1 MEFVKSVDIENLMEY
16 ALSGDLRTNLM
27 GFRKL
32 VHLYDLVSQY
42 EGSKL
47 KLNFGK
53 INFFDANMSAVLLAM
68 LQKLESDNNNK
79 IIIDYDQIDQ
89 NCEVL
94 RRNGFVSHLS
104 KTTEVVEDIRKSTVP
119 LKTFKSTDADAFV
132 SYIENDFLKHRGLE
146 GHLTESAF
154 GKIKD
159 SFLEIFCNVEL
170 HSETNRPMY
179 TCGQFYPTK
188 QEFKF
193 TVVDVGVG
201 FLKNINKKDRAISTY
216 EEAID
221 WAVKGNSTK
230 KGTTQGGTGLST
242 ILRYCRSSKGEIHIV
257 SGDCY
262 WRFNGKEIEKYSL
275 NKYFC
280 GATVHLIFRY

>member
-1 MEFVKSVDIENLMEY
+1 MEY
-16 ALSGDLRTNLM
+16 ALSGELRTNLA

-42 EGSKL
+42 EGSRL

-53 INFFDANMSAVLLAM
+53 IKFFDANMSAVLLAI

-104 KTTEVVEDIRKSTVP
+104 KTTELVEDIRKSTVP

-132 SYIENDFLKHRGLE
+132 SYIENDFLKHRGLD
-146 GHLTESAF
+146 GYLTKSTV

-170 HSETNRPMY
+170 HAQTNRPMY
-179 TCGQFYPTK
+179 TCGQYYPTK
-188 QEFKF
+188 KEFKF

-201 FLKNINKKDRAISTY
+201 FLKNINKKDKTISTY
-216 EEAID
+216 EDAID

-230 KGTTQGGTGLST
+230 NGSTQGGTGLST
-242 ILRYCRSSKGEIHIV
+242 ILRYCSSSKGEIHIV

-262 WRFNGKEIEKYSL
+262 WSFNGKEIEKYSL
-275 NKYFC
+275 SKYFC
-280 GATVHLIFRY
+280 GSTVHLIFRY